1 MRLTRIRALGAA
13 SLLLSMVAACAA
25 PEPFVYH
32 RDEFNRE
39 LPTFRQEPT
48 TISSVVV
55 CYGTRGTT
63 PADVIELAAAECA
76 RYGKQARFSYQDYF
90 ICPLMTPVSAH
101 YACEAAPPGQTPIPR

>member
-1 MRLTRIRALGAA
+1 MNRIKFLGAA

-39 LPTFRQEPT
+39 LATFRQEPS

-55 CYGTRGTT
+55 CYGTRGTS
-63 PADVIELAAAECA
+63 PADVIELATAECA
-76 RYGKQARFSYQDYF
+76 RYGKLARFSYQDYL
-90 ICPLMTPVSAH
+90 ICPLTTPVSAH
-101 YACEAAPPGQTPIPR
+101 YACDPAPSAQTPIPR